1 MLRLARVVASAMA
14 CAAMAAF
21 AAGQPEGAGAAPPG
35 IRIFFEAA
43 STDASVAT
51 PALEAL
57 AAGWRDGYAGM
68 IVDLA
73 RFMRSPRRARPSDAA
88 EAAGAPDDALGGA
101 DGLRGGAGSGFPPHA
116 APPDPTSLVRVRLTR
131 FLEKR
136 TGQRF
141 GDDLGAWRRW
151 IWSRPYEPHPDLAA
165 FKATLY
171 AAVDPRMAEFF
182 SAAEGA
188 AIRLDEIDWGGVGV
202 NGIPP
207 LDHPGVVAAADA
219 SWLDDKHVVFGLA
232 LGGEARA
239 YPKRILAWHELAR
252 DRLGGVELSIVY
264 CTLCG
269 TVVPYESLA
278 GGVVRRFGTSGLL
291 YRSNKLLFDEES
303 KSLWSTAD
311 GRPVVGP
318 LAGSGLELAAHP
330 VVTTTWGEWR
340 RRHPETTVLGI
351 ETGFRRDYREGA
363 AYRDYFGTQRLM
375 FEIPRSDGRL
385 KNKDEVLALLLRPP
399 GAGELAPRQ
408 ALALDLAFLR
418 KRPLHQRRFAG
429 RDLVILTS
437 RSGANRVYESSLAFS
452 SFDGD
457 EALVDRQGGR
467 WRVTEKELVPPEGS
481 GSPAAPRL
489 PARRAFWFGWHA
501 QFPDTELV
509 RE

>member
-1 MLRLARVVASAMA
+1 MPRLAPVLASAMT
-14 CAAMAAF
+14 CAA

-35 IRIFFEAA
+35 IRIFFDAA

-51 PALEAL
+51 PALETL
-57 AAGWRDGYAGM
+57 AAAWRDGYSGM
-68 IVDLA
+68 IVDLS
-73 RFMRSPRRARPSDAA
+73 RFMRSPRRARPGDGAQ
-88 EAAGAPDDALGGA
+88 ETGAAGELFGGSEA
-101 DGLRGGAGSGFPPHA
+101 RPPGVPSRREPHA
-116 APPDPTSLVRVRLTR
+116 ALPDPTSLVRARLTR
-131 FLEKR
+131 FLERR

-141 GDDLGAWRRW
+141 GDDLRAWRRW
-151 IWSRPYEPHPDLAA
+151 IWARPYEPHPDLAA

-171 AAVDPRMAEFF
+171 AAVDPRMADFF
-182 SAAEGA
+182 AAAEGA

-207 LDHPGVVAAADA
+207 LDHPRIVAAADA
-219 SWLDDKHVVFGLA
+219 GWLDDKHVVFGL
-232 LGGEARA
+232 LVGGEARA

-278 GGVVRRFGTSGLL
+278 GGVLRTFGTSGLL

-311 GRPVVGP
+311 GRPVVGL

-330 VVTTTWGEWR
+330 VVTTTWGDWR
-340 RRHPETTVLGI
+340 KRHPGTTVLGI
-351 ETGFRRDYREGA
+351 ETGYRRDYREGA

-385 KNKDEVLALLLRPP
+385 ENKDEVLALLLRPP

-429 RDLVILTS
+429 RDLVILMS
-437 RSGANRVYESSLAFS
+437 RSGANRVYESSVAFAA
-452 SFDGD
+452 FDGD
-457 EALVDRQGGR
+457 ETLVDGQGGR
-467 WRVTEKELVPPEGS
+467 WRVAEEKLAPPAGS

-489 PARRAFWFGWHA
+489 AARRAFWFGWHA